1 MQDFPFITHKPKIHR
16 PYSNKR
22 KRNVLNKYNILA
34 STSKTNINEIINII
48 FDEFCKLD
56 VYGYNTTN
64 DEFWGKKGNK
74 LYFRLELKEYDTK
87 NTTIVINPIIG
98 DEDEVKRIYNG
109 RRESICI
116 YEDTF
121 A

>member
-1 MQDFPFITHKPKIHR
+1 MLDFPFITTKAKVRR

-22 KRNVLNKYNILA
+22 KRNVLHKYNILTSA
-34 STSKTNINEIINII
+34 SKNKLTEIINII

-56 VYGYNTTN
+56 VYGYNTSN

-98 DEDEVKRIYNG
+98 DEDEVKNIYNG
-109 RRESICI
+109 IRESIYI
-116 YEDTF
+116 YENTF
-121 A
+121 V